1 MVDYGRICS
10 VSSDGPILVLSTW
23 QYLRNSV
30 VCCVTALSRLSAL
43 LNSERQ
49 SLVTVL
55 PPGQWKGTAGCQRLL
70 LDAEFRHTNMLHKS
84 FDHFDQR
91 LQTLL
96 KSWCPKPIGI
106 PLTRSVWSILDTYPN
121 LVSSL
126 VILSSSML
134 EPRSVPEELA
144 GPSLQEAAES
154 LQAALVVDV

>member
-96 KSWCPKPIGI
+96 KRWCPKPIGI
-106 PLTRSVWSILDTYPN
+106 PLTR
-121 LVSSL
+121 
-126 VILSSSML
+126 SML

-144 GPSLQEAAES
+144 GPSLQEAAEQS
-154 LQAALVVDV
+154 VQAVLIDGNGEPLGNHRTI